1 MEITIGLVG
10 ALANR
15 SESSAELSKV
25 LLGCQVLHNE
35 YGLGTVRAIDAATQR
50 CQIKLDKQDVTVF
63 CSMSELFGGR
73 ATPTVYVKAAPMV
86 A

>member
-10 ALANR
+10 ALVNS
-15 SESSAELSKV
+15 SESSSELCNV
-25 LLGCQVLHNE
+25 LIGCQVLHNQ

-50 CQIKLDKQDVTVF
+50 CRIQLDKQDVTVV
-63 CSMSELFGGR
+63 CSMSELLGGR
-73 ATPTVYVKAAPMV
+73 RTPTVYVKQARMV

>member
-10 ALANR
+10 TLVNS
-15 SESSAELSKV
+15 SESSAELSNV

-50 CQIKLDKQDVTVF
+50 CRIQLDKQDVTVV
-63 CSMSELFGGR
+63 CSMSELLGGR
-73 ATPTVYVKAAPMV
+73 RTPTVYVKPAPMV